1 MMQKFLTSKWSKW
14 SLIFVTAAFGVLP
27 SGCEN
32 RILRLVTP
40 LLV

>member
-1 MMQKFLTSKWSKW
+1 MFQKVATCKWTKW
-14 SLIFVTAAFGVLP
+14 SLVFATAVFGILP
-27 SGCEN
+27 GGCET

>member
-1 MMQKFLTSKWSKW
+1 MTRRFFTSKWSKW
-14 SLIFVTAAFGVLP
+14 GLLFATGVFGILP
-27 SGCEN
+27 GGCET